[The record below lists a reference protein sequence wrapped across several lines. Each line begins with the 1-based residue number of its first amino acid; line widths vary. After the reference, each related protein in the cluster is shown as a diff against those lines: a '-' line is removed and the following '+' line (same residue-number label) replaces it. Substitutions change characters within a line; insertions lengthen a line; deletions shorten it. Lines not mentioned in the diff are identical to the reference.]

1 MRSSGDITKWQQNV
15 LPGSVLVASASQWRT
30 KFKQGLEGLEI
41 AELGFKPY
49 SLRMWGRDILA
60 CP

>member
-1 MRSSGDITKWQQNV
+1 MSMRSSGDFTSANKMCS
-15 LPGSVLVASASQWRT
+15 LLVASASQWQT